1 MKAESN
7 IKPSKFE
14 IENIQN
20 DRCDVVLYSNI
31 QEVVEEENVK
41 YTFELHRLNICH
53 NNNIAEEIEKDFDR
67 YLKTAKDNEYKV
79 LASEVRA
86 KRDELLKET
95 DKEMC
100 IDRIGLDIP
109 EDITATN
116 LLIVVVKVFR
126 ALRDILIGNNAKY
139 RQQLRDITK
148 QEGFPYNIIWPNK
161 EDLK

>member
-53 NNNIAEEIEKDFDR
+53 NNNIAEEIEKDFDK
-67 YLKTAKDNEYKV
+67 YLEIAKNNEYKI
-79 LASEVRA
+79 LASATERP
-86 KRDELLKET
+86 KRD
-95 DKEMC
+95 
-100 IDRIGLDIP
+100 
-109 EDITATN
+109 
-116 LLIVVVKVFR
+116 
-126 ALRDILIGNNAKY
+126 Y
-139 RQQLRDITK
+139 RLQ
-148 QEGFPYNIIWPNK
+148 
-161 EDLK
+161 